1 MVHEVLLEKAITLHI
16 LMDGDFE
23 FEKERLNKI
32 FYGLD
37 ATKSYTKKDART
49 LIGDVDLRKQV
60 KLPKSVLGYC
70 TPLTLEV
77 NGTIFSG
84 DKLRFDKLASI
95 KKFASVFSKRV
106 ALTARPNPCQNC
118 ECTADNNGV
127 THMECI
133 PCIYPT
139 PVSVDYVSFLFH
151 PPPNCDIS
159 PDSIA
164 NVPSFLLQ
172 ETFNLNDSLASLQ
185 PLNIDY
191 GQIDIDDS

>member
-1 MVHEVLLEKAITLHI
+1 MVHEVLLEHDITLHI

-37 ATKSYTKKDART
+37 ATKSYTKKDTRT
-49 LIGDVDLRKQV
+49 LTGDIDLRRQV
-60 KLPKSVLGYC
+60 KLPKSALGYC
-70 TPLTLEV
+70 TPLSLEI

-106 ALTARPNPCQNC
+106 ALTASPNPCQNC

-127 THMECI
+127 TRMECI

-139 PVSVDYVSFLFH
+139 PISVDYVSFFFSNHLFFYYFY
-151 PPPNCDIS
+151 IS
-159 PDSIA
+159 
-164 NVPSFLLQ
+164 
-172 ETFNLNDSLASLQ
+172 
-185 PLNIDY
+185 
-191 GQIDIDDS
+191 

>member
-1 MVHEVLLEKAITLHI
+1 
-16 LMDGDFE
+16 MDGDFE

-37 ATKSYTKKDART
+37 ATKSYTKKDTRT
-49 LIGDVDLRKQV
+49 LTGDIDLRRQV
-60 KLPKSVLGYC
+60 KLPKSALGYC
-70 TPLTLEV
+70 TPLSLEI

-106 ALTARPNPCQNC
+106 ALTAQPNPCQNC

-127 THMECI
+127 TRMECI

-139 PVSVDYVSFLFH
+139 PISVDYVSFFFSNHLFFYYFY
-151 PPPNCDIS
+151 IS
-159 PDSIA
+159 RYIFDSHVFSFFFFLG
-164 NVPSFLLQ
+164 NVQSQRFVGIFTTIEYRLRS
-172 ETFNLNDSLASLQ
+172 NR
-185 PLNIDY
+185 Y
-191 GQIDIDDS
+191 R

>member
-1 MVHEVLLEKAITLHI
+1 
-16 LMDGDFE
+16 MDGDFE

-49 LIGDVDLRKQV
+49 LTGDIDLRRQV
-60 KLPKSVLGYC
+60 KLSKSALGYC
-70 TPLTLEV
+70 TPLSLEI

-106 ALTARPNPCQNC
+106 ALTAQPNPCQNC
-118 ECTADNNGV
+118 ECTADNSGV
-127 THMECI
+127 TRMECI

-139 PVSVDYVSFLFH
+139 PVSVDYVSF
-151 PPPNCDIS
+151 
-159 PDSIA
+159 SI
-164 NVPSFLLQ
+164 PFQFIYSSMFLR
-172 ETFNLNDSLASLQ
+172 
-185 PLNIDY
+185 
-191 GQIDIDDS
+191 